1 MVKFCPLASG
11 SKGNSLFVATENTRI
26 LIDAGLS
33 LKQLKAR
40 LSEIEVDLSQI
51 DAIVVT
57 HEHIDHIKGIEAL
70 GCNLGIPIFANG
82 DTAKAIYE
90 ILGRSPKFKIFCT
103 GESFEYGDMEF
114 SPFSLQHDAAD
125 PVGFAIKTQGFKLG
139 VCADLGFVT
148 SLVRAQ
154 LKDCDLLYVEANH
167 QPNMVHACSRPVS
180 YKQRVL
186 GRQGHLSNGEC
197 ADLVA
202 SILHS
207 KLRHIYLAH
216 LSSEC
221 NVPELAIEIV
231 AERLA
236 KEGPLPPISIAHQE
250 QVSLLVD
257 LN

>member
-1 MVKFCPLASG
+1 MLKFCPLASG
-11 SKGNSLFVATENTRI
+11 SKGNSLFVGTEKTRL

-33 LKQLKAR
+33 IRQLKQR
-40 LSEIEVDLSQI
+40 LAEIQVDLSEI

-57 HEHIDHIKGIEAL
+57 HEHVDHIKGIEAL
-70 GCNLGIPIFANG
+70 GCNLGIPIFANS

-103 GESFEYGDMEF
+103 GEAFEYGDLEF

-125 PVGFAIKTQGFKLG
+125 PVGFAIRSQGYKLG
-139 VCADLGFVT
+139 VCADLGLVT

-167 QPNMVHACSRPVS
+167 QPNMVHACNRPVA

-186 GRQGHLSNGEC
+186 SRQGHLSNEEC

-202 SILHS
+202 GILNS
-207 KLRHIYLAH
+207 NLRHIYLAH

-221 NVPELAIEIV
+221 NAPQLAIEIV
-231 AERLA
+231 SERLA

-250 QVSLLVD
+250 EVSALLQFD
-257 LN
+257 